1 MEIISAALFFG
12 AGLIVGWNFMD
23 QPVAVRAFVYKWQ
36 VKLGLKKDNDFN
48 PDN

>member
-1 MEIISAALFFG
+1 MFALIFG
-12 AGLIVGWNFMD
+12 FLLRLIVGWNFMD

-36 VKLGLKKDNDFN
+36 VKLGLKKDNDYN